1 MPILLLRQNL
11 LILSC
16 IGWWQLYIG
25 QSPLSRDL
33 FEYSRYTQ
41 WHYTE
46 VNQYFCSNQR
56 STVTIIFLYR
66 NENLCFLYFL
76 STERLS
82 LVNLGRYTAW
92 CYSLCELIYILV
104 ILWTKDTVSLELSI
118 ILPYNVS
125 ISSSILLPEPWG
137 QVFGKNISAPFHLW
151 IYLLIIFYCKK
162 TFS

>member
-1 MPILLLRQNL
+1 MLFRQNL

-16 IGWWQLYIG
+16 IGWWQLYVG

-33 FEYSRYTQ
+33 FEYGRYTQ

-46 VNQYFCSNQR
+46 VNRNFWSHQR

-66 NENLCFLYFL
+66 NENLCLLYFL
-76 STERLS
+76 STERLFP
-82 LVNLGRYTAW
+82 VNLGRYTAW
-92 CYSLCELIYILV
+92 CYRLCELIYILV
-104 ILWTKDTVSLELSI
+104 ILWTKDTVSLELPI

-137 QVFGKNISAPFHLW
+137 KVFDKNNSAPFHL
-151 IYLLIIFYCKK
+151 
-162 TFS
+162 